1 MPSLNVV
8 WTKRKRKD
16 HQRMVGVGGIR
27 KARNSILT
35 SSSKHGTGKLMLSW
49 MFRRPSLLSPPPP
62 MIPFPGSLLRLS
74 HHPQMSMHSFV
85 FCGWN
90 NSVRKKEEGVLKS
103 NRNGRYWESSNQI
116 QPPLLEEN
124 TNKFSFPPCSHS
136 HCSQAIS
143 FFPLPGLQPTWY
155 FPSKY
160 IAFVSSIYPPN
171 VNLASLEEMEG
182 ESKSLRNRRHQEN
195 MKPSRH
201 IQCQTWN
208 GDYAFLHVPIPSAIR
223 NFSSFSWLT
232 FYQF

>member
-1 MPSLNVV
+1 M
-8 WTKRKRKD
+8 
-16 HQRMVGVGGIR
+16 
-27 KARNSILT
+27 
-35 SSSKHGTGKLMLSW
+35 
-49 MFRRPSLLSPPPP
+49 
-62 MIPFPGSLLRLS
+62 
-74 HHPQMSMHSFV
+74 
-85 FCGWN
+85 
-90 NSVRKKEEGVLKS
+90 LKS

-195 MKPSRH
+195 MKPNLH
-201 IQCQTWN
+201 IQCQTWMEIMLSFM
-208 GDYAFLHVPIPSAIR
+208 FLSLVLLETFLPFPGSPSRPQLELQPILLGSRTHTYIE
-223 NFSSFSWLT
+223 L
-232 FYQF
+232 